1 MGLGIKNVIM
11 TNHMIT
17 LITSSTTDH
26 RLMFYPSLYDE
37 FFMKFVI
44 LSLLKLDLLCSTTTK
59 IIKQFSHLNS
69 MG

>member
-44 LSLLKLDLLCSTTTK
+44 LSIK
-59 IIKQFSHLNS
+59 IRPIMFNNNKNH
-69 MG
+69 